1 LYGPGPGSG
10 FFNQQAK
17 KVRKTLIFTI
27 LMLLYDFLSI
37 KTDINVPSISKKQK
51 TLEKNIFFV
60 GFLSAIEGK
69 SRIRIRIRKCHGSTT
84 KTKLPM
90 QLCCKCGLVL

>member
-51 TLEKNIFFV
+51 NFGKKHIFCW
-60 GFLSAIEGK
+60 FLVS
-69 SRIRIRIRKCHGSTT
+69 H
-84 KTKLPM
+84 
-90 QLCCKCGLVL
+90 